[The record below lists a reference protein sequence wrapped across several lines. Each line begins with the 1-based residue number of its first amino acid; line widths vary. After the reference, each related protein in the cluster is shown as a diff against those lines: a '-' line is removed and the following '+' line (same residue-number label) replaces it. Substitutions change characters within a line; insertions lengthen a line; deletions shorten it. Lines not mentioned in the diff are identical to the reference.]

1 MRPPNFA
8 DSKLARRRN
17 PYDTG
22 PIDPVAT
29 TVAGEVPE
37 PITEP
42 TPAASTFESDVL
54 TVDQAAALLRVGRNA
69 VYDAVNRGELP
80 HRRIGKT
87 IRLSR
92 TALIRWLG

>member
-8 DSKLARRRN
+8 NSKLARRLNRH
-17 PYDTG
+17 DTG
-22 PIDPVAT
+22 PIDPVTA
-29 TVAGEVPE
+29 TVAGEDTE

-42 TPAASTFESDVL
+42 TPAASTLESDVL

-69 VYDAVNRGELP
+69 VYDAVNRGEIP